1 MNERVKMV
9 LERTEKTLCRHLE
22 DLNDQVEQDGGRIK
36 DHMVLDGF
44 KDSVKTLRC
53 IKELMDIMAAVKLLL
68 PRWLQRQCLALSS
81 SQFFLQGGLQRCGPP
96 FRV

>member
-36 DHMVLDGF
+36 DHMVLDGI
-44 KDSVKTLRC
+44 KDSVKTLYR
-53 IKELMDIMAAVKLLL
+53 IKELMNHGNAETVASKMAAKTMPGIV
-68 PRWLQRQCLALSS
+68 
-81 SQFFLQGGLQRCGPP
+81 
-96 FRV
+96 

>member
-36 DHMVLDGF
+36 DHMVLDGI
-44 KDSVKTLRC
+44 KDSVKTLYR
-53 IKELMDIMAAVKLLL
+53 IKELMGHSNGETVASKMAAKTMPSIV
-68 PRWLQRQCLALSS
+68 
-81 SQFFLQGGLQRCGPP
+81 
-96 FRV
+96 

>member
-36 DHMVLDGF
+36 NHMVLDGI
-44 KDSVKTLRC
+44 KDSVKTLYR
-53 IKELMDIMAAVKLLL
+53 IKELMDHGNGETAVAKAAAKTMPGIV
-68 PRWLQRQCLALSS
+68 
-81 SQFFLQGGLQRCGPP
+81 
-96 FRV
+96 